1 MIAATSDGAFRR
13 RTPQDAALFRYWLF
27 VALTLA
33 LTALI
38 GLATYRTARLLQHW
52 RPDRNLLIMPAE
64 NVLRLTLI
72 AACIGLGLLSG
83 LEPEALG
90 WVFTNWQTAM
100 WQGIVWG
107 GALAFVFYFATRWVH
122 DRSGERFYS
131 PVVLHAVVPRSRRE
145 LVGVAA
151 AMAGV
156 VLLEELLFRSLLL
169 GGLAPLVPV
178 GWLIV
183 LAGAGF
189 GLLHL
194 PQGVWGIAGATVAG
208 ILLGSLWLSSGTIL
222 APIIAHYVTN
232 MAQIIQAMR
241 MNEFTTP
248 LDG

>member
-72 AACIGLGLLSG
+72 AACIGFGLLSG

-107 GALAFVFYFATRWVH
+107 GAGVRLLLRHTLGPRPQWRAFLLAGRTAC
-122 DRSGERFYS
+122 RSTAQPEG
-131 PVVLHAVVPRSRRE
+131 AG
-145 LVGVAA
+145 GVAA